1 VKALLV
7 TGKLAE
13 TLVNKYA
20 QESSIES
27 TVVAL
32 KVPVAALLTPKY
44 IAQEIIKE
52 GLRDF
57 DMILV
62 PGLIPGDVSLIE
74 KATGIPVFKGPR
86 YAADLPTVLNALG
99 HVKLSKVVP
108 ACDLLDE
115 DLQRK
120 AQEELNA
127 VERNRDKLLKKEG
140 NLLIGDLAVG
150 KDFPM
155 RIMAEIVDAPLLSNE
170 QIQEKARK
178 YVKMGAEIID
188 VGMIAGESRPADA
201 ERAVKAVKSA
211 VNVPVSIDTLDPK
224 EARNAV
230 HAGAQIIL
238 SIEASNMEETAK
250 FASEV
255 AVVVIPTDQS
265 RGYFPKKA
273 DERVKKLEENVK
285 RAFQCGFACVLGDLI
300 LDSVNVPGTVESLV
314 AYHSF
319 SMRNPHVPLL
329 FGAGNVTELID
340 ADSVGV
346 NALLAGIASEIE
358 ASILLTTEQSRK
370 TKGSIQEL
378 ATASKMMWLAK
389 KRSSV
394 PKDLGLDLLR
404 LKDKRIREEP
414 YNHEVENKTQVT
426 ITDKGK
432 ATKFDPKGFFK
443 IMIDR
448 EQEVIVVLHFS
459 TATQQVPG
467 LIVKGRVATQ
477 LCSKI
482 VEMGL
487 VTRLD
492 HAAYLGSELAKAEI
506 ALKTGKEYIQDSPL
520 LNFP

>member
-1 VKALLV
+1 MKALLV

-13 TLVNKYA
+13 TMVNRYA
-20 QESSIES
+20 QESSIET
-27 TVVAL
+27 TVLAL

-44 IAQEIIKE
+44 IAQEIIE
-52 GLRDF
+52 EDLRNF

-74 KATGIPVFKGPR
+74 KAVGIPVFKGPR

-99 HVKLSKVVP
+99 HVDLSKVVP
-108 ACDLLDE
+108 ACDLLKE

-120 AQEELNA
+120 AEEELNA

-155 RIMAEIVDAPLLSNE
+155 RIMAEIIDAPFLSDE
-170 QIQEKARK
+170 QIREKAGK
-178 YVKMGAEIID
+178 YVKLGAEIID
-188 VGMIAGESRPADA
+188 VGMVAGESRPADA

-230 HAGAQIIL
+230 HSGAQIIL
-238 SIEASNMEETAK
+238 SVEASNMEEMAK

-255 AVVVIPTDQS
+255 AVVVIPIDQS
-265 RGYFPKKA
+265 RGHFPKKA
-273 DERVKKLEENVK
+273 EERVKKLEENIK
-285 RAFQCGFACVLGDLI
+285 RASQCGFARVLGDLI
-300 LDSVNVPGTVESLV
+300 LDSVNVTGIVESLV

-319 SMRNPHVPLL
+319 AARNPHVPLL

-346 NALLAGIASEIE
+346 NALLAGIASEIG
-358 ASILLTTEQSRK
+358 ASILLTTEQSHKMR
-370 TKGSIQEL
+370 GSIKEL
-378 ATASKMMWLAK
+378 ATASEMMWLAK

-414 YNHEVENKTQVT
+414 YNHVMENKTQT
-426 ITDKGK
+426 IIAEKSK
-432 ATKFDPKGFFK
+432 RVKFDPKGFFK

-448 EQEVIVVLHFS
+448 ERESIVALHFS
-459 TATQQVPG
+459 TATQKIPD
-467 LIVKGRVATQ
+467 LIVKGKEAVE
-477 LCSKI
+477 LCGKI
-482 VEMGL
+482 MEMGL
-487 VTRLD
+487 VTTLE
-492 HAAYLGSELAKAEI
+492 HAAYLGTELGKAEV
-506 ALKTGKEYIQDSPL
+506 ALRSVKEYIQGDPL
-520 LNFP
+520 F